1 MNTSRIELKGILIAF
16 GLSLGSLSEDYEWH
30 CYTMQSFDWVLMGK
44 AGPHFK

>member
-1 MNTSRIELKGILIAF
+1 MNTSRIERKGILIVT

-30 CYTMQSFDWVLMGK
+30 CYTMQSLDWALMRK